1 MVNARMTRVSRFCL
15 DAALTAIAEG
25 VADEKVR
32 VEAVPSLDGRVEL
45 KVNWLSI
52 GECSPAEAAKLAGA
66 IIRAA
71 ALAEASPINGAK
83 VVYA

>member
-1 MVNARMTRVSRFCL
+1 MANVSMTRVSRFCL
-15 DAALTAIAEG
+15 DTALAAIAEG
-25 VADEKVR
+25 VANEKVR

-52 GECSPAEAAKLAGA
+52 GECSPAEAATLAGA
-66 IIRAA
+66 ILRAA
-71 ALAEASPINGAK
+71 ALAEASPINGAE